1 MSSNTLSTLN
11 ICEEIYSKFNKK
23 VSLDCITLLWSKLGS
38 FIKDQLLAKKGVKL
52 NSFGTFSF
60 TKDYYPKFV
69 LSSELSSRVKVRD
82 QGVDSST
89 TVPVV
94 NVNYSLLATTVDL
107 PRDVTE
113 KLITIGLSIISQL
126 ILEGRSLLLNFRD
139 LATFEIASN
148 TIKYDF
154 TPSLL
159 DELGNSMYG
168 SQQGIPQLNRTQNR
182 VLNNSLSNSSPNKQQ
197 NSRSSS
203 NNRSSNGNK
212 RRGGADDAFYEN
224 KNLVNRNPILGDTP
238 SYNQPNKGK
247 LASTTRPAS
256 SDGGMSGVFNHSNT
270 GNNYQTASMNMGQDS
285 RNRPSSAPYNNSG
298 SNTYTTKGYAGATSA
313 TTSWENPVVA
323 QLKKRIVERGGVN
336 GIRSVARLLGIMDNN
351 GDKRISREEFK

>member
-1 MSSNTLSTLN
+1 MSSNSISTLN
-11 ICEEIYSKFNKK
+11 ICEEIYSKSNKK
-23 VSLDCITLLWSKLGS
+23 DSLDCITLLWSKLGS
-38 FIKDQLLAKKGVKL
+38 FIHDQLVNKKGVKL

-60 TKDYYPKFV
+60 TKDYYPKFI
-69 LSSELSSRVKVRD
+69 LSNELSSRVKVRD
-82 QGVDSST
+82 QGIDSST

-94 NVNYSLLATTVDL
+94 NVNYSLLGSAVDL
-107 PRDVTE
+107 PRDFTE
-113 KLITIGLSIISQL
+113 KLITLGLSIISQFA
-126 ILEGRSLLLNFRD
+126 LEGRSLLLNFRD

-148 TIKYDF
+148 TLKYDF
-154 TPSLL
+154 APSLL
-159 DELGNSMYG
+159 DELSNSTYG
-168 SQQGIPQLNRTQNR
+168 SQQGITQLNRTQNR

-197 NSRSSS
+197 NSRSS
-203 NNRSSNGNK
+203 NNNNGSD
-212 RRGGADDAFYEN
+212 RRGASDDAFYEN
-224 KNLVNRNPILGDTP
+224 KNLITRNPILGDTP

-247 LASTTRPAS
+247 LASTTRPAF
-256 SDGGMSGVFNHSNT
+256 SDGGMSGVFNHGNT

-298 SNTYTTKGYAGATSA
+298 SNTYTTQGYSGAAST

-323 QLKKRIVERGGVN
+323 RLKQRIVERGGVN

>member
-1 MSSNTLSTLN
+1 MSSNSISTLN
-11 ICEEIYSKFNKK
+11 ICEEIFSKFNKK

-38 FIKDQLLAKKGVKL
+38 FIHDQLINKKGVKL

-60 TKDYYPKFV
+60 TKDYYPKFI
-69 LSSELSSRVKVRD
+69 LSSELSSRVKMRD
-82 QGVDSST
+82 LGVDSST

-94 NVNYSLLATTVDL
+94 NVNYSLLGSAVDL

-113 KLITIGLSIISQL
+113 KLITLGLSIISQF
-126 ILEGRSLLLNFRD
+126 IFEGRSLLLNFRD

-148 TIKYDF
+148 TLKYDF
-154 TPSLL
+154 AHSLL
-159 DELGNSMYG
+159 DELSSSTYG
-168 SQQGIPQLNRTQNR
+168 SQQGITQLNQTQNR

-197 NSRSSS
+197 N
-203 NNRSSNGNK
+203 NRSSNNSNN
-212 RRGGADDAFYEN
+212 RRGASDDAFYEN
-224 KNLVNRNPILGDTP
+224 KNLINRNPILGDTP

-256 SDGGMSGVFNHSNT
+256 SDGGMSGVFNHNNT

-285 RNRPSSAPYNNSG
+285 RSRPASVPYDTSG
-298 SNTYTTKGYAGATSA
+298 ANTYKAQGNNAAGAASA

-323 QLKKRIVERGGVN
+323 RLKKRIVERGGVN

-351 GDKRISREEFK
+351 GDRRISREEFK

>member
-1 MSSNTLSTLN
+1 MSSNSISTLN
-11 ICEEIYSKFNKK
+11 ICEEIHSKFNKK

-38 FIKDQLLAKKGVKL
+38 FISDQLLNKKGVKL

-60 TKDYYPKFV
+60 TKDYYPKFI
-69 LSSELSSRVKVRD
+69 LANELSSRVKVRD

-94 NVNYSLLATTVDL
+94 NVNYSLLGSAVDL

-113 KLITIGLSIISQL
+113 KLITLGLSIISQF

-148 TIKYDF
+148 TLKYDF

-168 SQQGIPQLNRTQNR
+168 SQQGIPQLNRTQSR
-182 VLNNSLSNSSPNKQQ
+182 VLNNSLSSSSPDKQQ
-197 NSRSSS
+197 NSRSNNNNNNS
-203 NNRSSNGNK
+203 NNN
-212 RRGGADDAFYEN
+212 RRGESDDAFYEN
-224 KNLVNRNPILGDTP
+224 KNLINRNPILGDAP

-247 LASTTRPAS
+247 LACTNRPAS
-256 SDGGMSGVFNHSNT
+256 SDGGMSGVFNHNNT

-285 RNRPSSAPYNNSG
+285 RNRPSSAPQNSAGNNTQGYSG
-298 SNTYTTKGYAGATSA
+298 AAFT

-323 QLKKRIVERGGVN
+323 RLKKRIVERGGVN